1 MKDRLQGVGR
11 LAKAGVA
18 ILFMMVG
25 AQAMAAPA
33 TAGSH
38 IIQNQAFVDFKNL
51 ANVDQAQVGSNLVN
65 ITVDTVN
72 AAPLIA
78 FDATT
83 TAISVD
89 IANLAENQSI
99 DLAYTIRSDSNGP
112 LNYTLTPS
120 QVASQMQGAATF
132 SQATYAFDLGATSAA
147 AVVAAGMLPTATGI
161 PSLELSVPSDGAT
174 GDDLVNGFTTSDTDQ
189 RVYVGAGNDIVCDVT
204 AADDTN
210 GGTANALSTITIA
223 NCVDPL
229 GAEDDGTGGPGV
241 VIGDLLGEVITQLV
255 AVTTNLVDVPTFID
269 GSHAIS
275 ASVNTTS
282 VPVTAAVDSG
292 ATLTVF
298 AANITVHKFVRN
310 VDNTTGTNP
319 TASCTTGTAF
329 LCLTANGHEYYAAG
343 VTALPGQSLEYAI
356 LVRNNAG
363 TTKNVVV
370 TDTLPMFLTLANTS
384 LIDLIAAGTALND
397 DGAACD
403 VTSTLG
409 TCAVTETGLTDPGLG
424 GAYVSFADPLLTAS
438 AGHTAGGDA
447 ALGDTTGG
455 QLNVD
460 EVSVVFFTVDVD

>member
-18 ILFMMVG
+18 ILLMMVG

-83 TAISVD
+83 TALSVD
-89 IANLAENQSI
+89 IDNLAENQSI
-99 DLAYTIRSDSNGP
+99 NLAYTIRSDSNGP
-112 LNYTLTPS
+112 LNYTLTPVS
-120 QVASQMQGAATF
+120 ADTQMLAGATF
-132 SQATYAFDLGATSAA
+132 SPTTYAFDLGATSAA
-147 AVVAAGMLPTATGI
+147 AVVAAGALPTASGI
-161 PSLELSVPSDGAT
+161 ASLQLSVPSDGAT
-174 GDDLVNGFTTSDTDQ
+174 GDSLVNGFATGGGQ
-189 RVYVGAGNDIVCDVT
+189 RVYVGAGSDIVCDVT
-204 AADDTN
+204 AADDSN
-210 GGTANALSTITIA
+210 GGVANALSTITIA
-223 NCVDPL
+223 NCVDPS

-310 VDNTTGTNP
+310 VDNTAGTNP

>member
-18 ILFMMVG
+18 ILLMMVG

-83 TAISVD
+83 TALSVD
-89 IANLAENQSI
+89 IDNLAENQSI
-99 DLAYTIRSDSNGP
+99 NLAYTIRSDSNGP
-112 LNYTLTPS
+112 LNYTLTPVS
-120 QVASQMQGAATF
+120 ADTQMLAGATF
-132 SQATYAFDLGATSAA
+132 SPTTYAFDLGATSAA
-147 AVVAAGMLPTATGI
+147 AVVAAGALPTASGI
-161 PSLELSVPSDGAT
+161 ASLQLSVPSDGAT
-174 GDDLVNGFTTSDTDQ
+174 GDNLVNGFATGGGQ
-189 RVYVGAGNDIVCDVT
+189 RVYVGAGSDIVCDVT
-204 AADDTN
+204 AADDSN
-210 GGTANALSTITIA
+210 GGVANALSTITIA
-223 NCVDPL
+223 NCVDPS
-229 GAEDDGTGGPGV
+229 GAEAIGTGV
-241 VIGDLLGEVITQLV
+241 LVGDLLGEVITQLV
-255 AVTTNLVDVPTFID
+255 AVTTDFVDGPTFID
-269 GSHAIS
+269 GSHVIS

-282 VPVTAAVDSG
+282 VPVTASVDSG

-310 VDNTTGTNP
+310 VDNTAGTNP

-329 LCLTANGHEYYAAG
+329 LCLTADGKEYYAAG

-363 TTKNVVV
+363 TTNNVVV

-397 DGAACD
+397 DGTACN
-403 VTSTLG
+403 VASTLG
-409 TCAVTETGLTDPGLG
+409 TCVVTETGSIDPGPG
-424 GAYVSFADPLLTAS
+424 GPYVSFADPLLTAS

-455 QLNVD
+455 QLNVG